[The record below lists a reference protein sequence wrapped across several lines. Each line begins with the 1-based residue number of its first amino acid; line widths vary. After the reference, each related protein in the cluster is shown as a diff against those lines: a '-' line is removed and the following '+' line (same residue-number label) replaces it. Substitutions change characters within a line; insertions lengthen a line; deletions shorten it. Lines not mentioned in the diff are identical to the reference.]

1 MIQQVS
7 QTQNVKVIVHSH
19 NHRRAATS
27 GTKQPT
33 RQNPIYVPI
42 PQPQQTYGFPNLSL
56 SFNNKDGVVGENM
69 GFPTDIEASVKNILA
84 SRGYFLGARPTDI
97 VRKIEESKVPKEPS
111 SYISEPT
118 LYTPKQQPVLK
129 MPQEEPPKMM
139 ELKNPDYDSDNDK
152 EQAGE
157 FDTLSTLF
165 QQHEL
170 NKPLEQTQKV
180 TLYYVNPETE
190 ERYILNPFY
199 NERDNRT
206 KKFLP
211 YSKKTRYRFKEK
223 NIGLVE
229 GEWDDSLI
237 GQIRESGLD
246 I

>member
-1 MIQQVS
+1 M
-7 QTQNVKVIVHSH
+7 
-19 NHRRAATS
+19 
-27 GTKQPT
+27 
-33 RQNPIYVPI
+33 
-42 PQPQQTYGFPNLSL
+42 
-56 SFNNKDGVVGENM
+56 
-69 GFPTDIEASVKNILA
+69 
-84 SRGYFLGARPTDI
+84 
-97 VRKIEESKVPKEPS
+97 
-111 SYISEPT
+111 
-118 LYTPKQQPVLK
+118 
-129 MPQEEPPKMM
+129 
-139 ELKNPDYDSDNDK
+139 
-152 EQAGE
+152 
-157 FDTLSTLF
+157 
-165 QQHEL
+165 
-170 NKPLEQTQKV
+170 